1 MIRTAAALL
10 AALGLLISACRAVP
24 DTALSRPARTAVPT
38 WTLPFVLEPSTPAP
52 TDPPRVLATPTA
64 AAAAAI
70 TRLAP
75 TALPTEA
82 PPALSPT
89 PVSPPRL
96 VIPYLKLDRDVE
108 RVGIANGTWDLEH
121 LGDEVGW
128 LATTGEHPG
137 DDLAVVL
144 VGHVTTAPG
153 TYGPF
158 AGIGQ
163 LVYDEQIVYRWAG
176 HDYVYAVRGQSR
188 ADEAD
193 VQRLY
198 VPDGNQLL
206 LVTCSSFDYF
216 SMLYTRRLIITA
228 EWIGTTASQ

>member
-1 MIRTAAALL
+1 LSRTAAAFL
-10 AALGLLISACRAVP
+10 AALGLLISACGAIP
-24 DTALSRPARTAVPT
+24 ATAASRPARTAVPT
-38 WTLPFVLEPSTPAP
+38 WTLPFRLAETATPAP
-52 TDPPRVLATPTA
+52 TTVRAALVSPTPTA
-64 AAAAAI
+64 A
-70 TRLAP
+70 TRVEP

-82 PPALSPT
+82 PPAFSPT
-89 PVSPPRL
+89 PVIPPRL
-96 VIPYLKLDRDVE
+96 IIPYLKLDRDVE
-108 RVGIANGTWDLEH
+108 QVGIANGNWDLEH

-163 LVYDEQIVYRWAG
+163 LEYGEQIVYRWAG
-176 HDYVYAVRGQSR
+176 QEYVYEVRGQSR